1 MPRTV
6 SPTPATSIENSVP
19 HNAQVRPSALQRVA
33 RLLGGLLCRGSANVQ
48 VVLSSPESCRIPTTS
63 KLLLLSNMLL
73 EKYGPSIKVQND
85 LRLQFIE
92 RSQALGYS
100 NDEPLFAFANGKAGG
115 QRYAAQ
121 PGDTLI
127 VKPLNDAK
135 LILADLYNKKYGIQ
149 IFIETNQLSAAQIAQ
164 KIELECDRNE
174 GKPIGIVFQTTNP
187 RSAYLRDEY
196 REEDYQGH
204 VTPVIIQ
211 KTEKGIDIVTLDSVL
226 DFNVRLL
233 FAVLDL
239 EKSNHQVRMINLHKG
254 RQADPHSCHTD
265 AIQILK
271 DSLLQHGNSVE
282 SIVDKLGNQYQA
294 NRGDSDRSRFGV
306 EIDLPPYLQKTT
318 QRSDAMVSNNYS
330 HAQLMQTQLPPT
342 ESGKYQ
348 TVQQHRE
355 KYSRTHNADSSKL
368 RNHFL
373 IVKAFH
379 NANKVLD
386 QLESFESKE
395 SRDDHLANLRETY
408 TWLEPRRN

>member
-1 MPRTV
+1 MPRAV
-6 SPTPATSIENSVP
+6 SPTPATSVENSVAQ
-19 HNAQVRPSALQRVA
+19 NAQVRPSAFQRVA
-33 RLLGGLLCRGSANVQ
+33 RVLGGLLCRSSANVQ
-48 VVLSSPESCRIPTTS
+48 VVLSSPDSYRIPTTS

-73 EKYGPSIKVQND
+73 EKYGPSIKVQNV
-85 LRLQFIE
+85 LSQQFIE
-92 RSQALGYS
+92 RSQALGYT
-100 NDEPLFAFANGKAGG
+100 DEQPLFAFANGKAGG
-115 QRYAAQ
+115 PGYAAQ

-149 IFIETNQLSAAQIAQ
+149 VFIETDQLSPEQIAQ
-164 KIELECDRNE
+164 KIELDCDRNE
-174 GKPIGIVFQTTNP
+174 GKPIGIIFQTTDP
-187 RSAYLRDEY
+187 GSAYLGDEDS
-196 REEDYQGH
+196 EGDYQGH

-211 KTEKGIDIVTLDSVL
+211 KTEKGIDVVALDSVL
-226 DFNVRLL
+226 NFNARLL
-233 FAVLDL
+233 FAVLEL
-239 EKSNHQVRMINLHKG
+239 EKNNSRVRMINLHEG

-282 SIVDKLGNQYQA
+282 SIVDELTTQYNA
-294 NRGDSDRSRFGV
+294 KREIPLKSRFDV

-318 QRSDAMVSNNYS
+318 QRSGAMISNNYN

-342 ESGKYQ
+342 EPGKYQ

-355 KYSRTHNADSSKL
+355 KYTRTQNAESSKL

-373 IVKAFH
+373 VVKAFH

-386 QLESFESKE
+386 HLESFDSDSTRQEY
-395 SRDDHLANLRETY
+395 LAGLHKQYSLNG
-408 TWLEPRRN
+408 